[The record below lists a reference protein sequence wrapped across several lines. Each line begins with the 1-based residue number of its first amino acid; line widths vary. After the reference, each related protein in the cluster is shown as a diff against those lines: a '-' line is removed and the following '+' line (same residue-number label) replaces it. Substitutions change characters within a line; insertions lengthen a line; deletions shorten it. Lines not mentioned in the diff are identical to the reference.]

1 MSLSFADVVDDSML
15 AYAETQ
21 AAFAAWIDAQ
31 TGGGS
36 DQQKVDRQRRQ
47 VTWLPRLHKRNEVV
61 AAAHLVGSVVDGV
74 GRWAWADPELEDS
87 PFVRLAGRI
96 RAFGEQNQIPE
107 LAHETVDAPAWVM
120 AGVACRVTE
129 MPATHMAPREGG
141 VDVLVV
147 DPAGFSVPPLG
158 RDAFATIVEQSLGAE
173 GFVHDHR
180 RAVQGWAQARRM
192 PHRWVDPGT
201 WRTFDIGFA
210 EGPLF
215 VHYDEAGRMVRTQA
229 GSAPA

>member
-1 MSLSFADVVDDSML
+1 MSLSFADVVDDSMI

-21 AAFAAWIDAQ
+21 NAFAAWIDAQ

-36 DQQKVDRQRRQ
+36 DEQKIDRVRRQ
-47 VTWLPRLHKRNEVV
+47 ITWIPRLHKREEVV
-61 AAAHLVGSVVDGV
+61 ATAHFVGSVVDGV
-74 GRWAWADPELEDS
+74 GRWAWADPELADS
-87 PFVRLAGRI
+87 MFVRLAERI
-96 RAFGEQNQIPE
+96 KTFGETNGIAE
-107 LAHETVDAPAWVM
+107 LAGENLDAPAWVM

-129 MPATHMAPREGG
+129 MPASHMAPREGG
-141 VDVLVV
+141 VDVFVV
-147 DPAGFSVPPLG
+147 DPAGFTPPLLT
-158 RDAFATIVEQSLGAE
+158 RDAFGTLLLGSLQAQ

-201 WRTFDIGFA
+201 WRIFDIGFA

-215 VHYDEAGRMVRTQA
+215 VHFGEDGKVERVEVPGQA
-229 GSAPA
+229 